1 MMQSLRPGE
10 VISSRFRL
18 TVRLG
23 AGGMGEVWSAWD
35 NELQEQ
41 VAIKVISAEL
51 SARPEILELLRRE
64 CRNTRRLVHSNIVR
78 VYDFHRAGERAF
90 ISMELIE
97 GESVDRLRGAPPRD
111 IVSMLIPVVEAL
123 GYAHTLGIVHRDVK
137 ASNVMVDRAGKPLLL
152 DFGIA
157 AVLHPGP
164 GEAPLSG
171 GGSPHSMSPQ
181 QRRGEPPQPSD
192 DIYACG
198 VLLFE
203 LLHGHPPAI
212 TEAPGAQDSRQGDG
226 LHDAVLSMLAREPAD
241 RPSSMPVLAAELA
254 PYAQT
259 DPNLTQPPSARAPQ
273 ETMVPSPL
281 VPRTPSHEP
290 EIAGP
295 PQPRTAHLPARF
307 IIPAFLVMVAVILG
321 VFLVLPDFVGEKDT
335 RVEAPEA
342 TDPAAGAPQQ
352 SSGRASEAP
361 PLRDSGRSPSPPVPP
376 PSAADKRAA
385 EEALGEYLQVQAR
398 LEEQAAAVWA
408 PDSYADAV
416 ARAEEGDAAL
426 RDSAFATAAEH
437 YREAIDLLAAVSAG
451 AGEALG
457 DFLTRGDKALGL
469 GDGTAATDAFEVA
482 LAIDPGN
489 GRATEG
495 MHRART
501 AKKVHDLIIAGEI
514 HEADG
519 RLAFAHAD
527 FAAAMEIDAAASRA
541 REGLERVQQ
550 RIAQERFQGTMSEGL
565 AALGRRDYQG
575 ALAVFREARSLRPN
589 SPAVSDGIVRASE
602 GIRLERLASLRHQ
615 AETLEALER
624 WEDAAA
630 RYESALAI
638 DRSLVFAQQGKQRAL
653 ARAAVIAK
661 LDYYLA
667 DPSLL
672 RSPRVR
678 EKVLVFIGEAGAV
691 EPKGPGLTQ
700 RVAALREQVLL
711 ATQPLEVNLRS
722 DGATEVVVYRLGN
735 LGRFTSRQLSLRPG
749 TYTIV
754 GSRPGYRDVR
764 REITLA
770 AGKKV
775 PPIYVACE
783 EPI

>member
-1 MMQSLRPGE
+1 MMQPLRPGE

-35 NELQEQ
+35 KELQEQ

-64 CRNTRRLVHSNIVR
+64 CRNTRRLVHPNIVR

-90 ISMELIE
+90 ISMELIQ

-123 GYAHTLGIVHRDVK
+123 GYAHTLGIIHRDVK

-181 QRRGEPPQPSD
+181 QKLGEPPQPAD

-198 VLLFE
+198 VLFYE
-203 LLHGHPPAI
+203 LLHGHPPGV
-212 TEAPGAQDSRQGDG
+212 TEAPGAQGARPGDG
-226 LHDAVLSMLAREPAD
+226 LHDAVLRMLAPEPAE
-241 RPSSMPVLAAELA
+241 RPASMHALAAQLA

-259 DPNLTQPPSARAPQ
+259 DSNLTQPPPAGAPWGTMMPTPLAPHTPVHETEPAR
-273 ETMVPSPL
+273 
-281 VPRTPSHEP
+281 
-290 EIAGP
+290 P
-295 PQPRTAHLPARF
+295 PQPRTPHLPATY
-307 IIPAFLVMVAVILG
+307 IVPSFLLILAVILG
-321 VFLVLPDFVGEKDT
+321 VFLVLPDYVSQEPT
-335 RVEAPEA
+335 RVGAPED
-342 TDPAAGAPQQ
+342 TVPAAEAPQQ
-352 SSGRASEAP
+352 SSGRMAEGPPRTDVDSSTAP
-361 PLRDSGRSPSPPVPP
+361 PAPP
-376 PSAADKRAA
+376 PSAADKQAA
-385 EEALGEYLQVQAR
+385 EDALGEYLQVQAR

-408 PDSYADAV
+408 PDRYANAV
-416 ARAEEGDAAL
+416 SRAEEGDAAL
-426 RDSAFATAAEH
+426 RDGAFAAAAER
-437 YREAIDLLAAVSAG
+437 YREATERLTAVSAG

-457 DFLTRGDKALGL
+457 DFLARGDQALVL
-469 GDGTAATDAFEVA
+469 GDGAAATEAFEVA

-489 GRATEG
+489 ARATTG
-495 MHRART
+495 MQRARF
-501 AKKVHDLIIAGEI
+501 ANEVHELIIAAET

-527 FAAAMEIDAAASRA
+527 FAAALEVDAAASRA
-541 REGLERVQQ
+541 RDGLERVQQ
-550 RIAQERFQGTMSEGL
+550 RIAQERFQETMSQGL
-565 AALGRRDYQG
+565 AALGRRDYQS
-575 ALAVFREARSLRPN
+575 ALAVFREARGLRPQ

-602 GIRLERLASLRHQ
+602 GIRLAKLASLRQ
-615 AETLEALER
+615 EAEKLETLER

-691 EPKGPGLTQ
+691 EPKGPELTQ